1 MPTHPE
7 ILAIEE
13 AHRAAQAKLGIAGAY
28 LAIQSWNSNVSP
40 TAARASADSWLS
52 LSLTMI
58 RAIRR
63 KSGRLAIAYYQLVRA
78 IESGYTLGVPEYSD
92 DPEAV
97 TMGGL
102 RKQYLDLLLEISSIG
117 DIDAPPANHDDGD
130 ERWLEDELRGRQ
142 DRPISQPI
150 SSTSTPPNIDDV
162 DLVEYITNLT
172 EVSDYTTDSDSV
184 PVDTYDWGD
193 DEDGSLIE
201 ELFSDD
207 LMQSAIEAQEAKI
220 AKLRK
225 DAEERSAR
233 ETLIQAQDAHEKSG
247 VIGGGLVDQAGIGA
261 GREKI
266 DRAVRRDRR
275 VKMVARGTG
284 PNPCAFCAMLAS
296 RGFVFTESTAM
307 ERSEEKQEAALEKGA
322 SLDDIS
328 KFHPN
333 CHCYPLVRFANIPD
347 ATLPEL
353 SQFYKDNWG
362 PVTAGYS
369 QGQVQP
375 EGSNRMLSNDQ
386 LNKWR
391 RWIYQQ
397 TPPHLRRGR

>member
-1 MPTHPE
+1 MPTRPE

-40 TAARASADSWLS
+40 TAVRGSADSWLS

-63 KSGRLAIAYYQLVRA
+63 KSGRLAVAYYQLARA

-102 RKQYLDLLLEISSIG
+102 RKQYLDLLLEIASIG
-117 DIDAPPANHDDGD
+117 DGSAPIADHGDGD
-130 ERWLEDELRGRQ
+130 ERWLETELRSRQ
-142 DRPISQPI
+142 DRPVAQPI
-150 SSTSTPPNIDDV
+150 SSVSTPPDIDDV
-162 DLVEYITNLT
+162 DLADYITKLID
-172 EVSDYTTDSDSV
+172 VSEYDTDSTPV
-184 PVDTYDWGD
+184 PVDGYDWGL
-193 DEDGSLIE
+193 DEDAESIREAYEE
-201 ELFSDD
+201 ELR
-207 LMQSAIEAQEAKI
+207 QKAIVAQEAKI
-220 AKLRK
+220 AALRK
-225 DAEERSAR
+225 QAKERSAQ
-233 ETLIQAQDAHEKSG
+233 ETLNAAQDAHEKSG
-247 VIGGGLVDQAGIGA
+247 VIGGGLVDEAGISS

-266 DRAVRRDRR
+266 NRAVRRDRR

-307 ERSEEKQEAALEKGA
+307 ARSEAKQEAAIANGA
-322 SLDDIS
+322 SLDDIE
-328 KFHPN
+328 KYHPN
-333 CHCYPLVRFANIPD
+333 CHCYPIVRFANIPD

-353 SQFYKDNWG
+353 SQFFKENWG
-362 PVTAGYS
+362 PVTNGHS
-369 QGQVQP
+369 QGTVRD
-375 EGSNRMLSNDQ
+375 ENSKRELSNTQ